1 MGSERKDQA
10 RSMTQ
15 VDPEEVARR
24 AAQRDPDA
32 FSQLYDEHLNAI
44 YRYVLYKVGDGAVA
58 EEITAEVFS
67 KAWERIDRFE
77 WRNLPFQHWLVRIA
91 RNAVVD
97 HYRGRRRATSPID
110 ELRDAAIDEPG
121 LDERVARD
129 QEAAALRAALA
140 HLPDEQRDVLIL
152 RFIEGYSHSETA
164 AVLGKSVVAVRQIQ
178 VRALRALHKLLEAQ
192 EAMRDVSRAAGGFRG
207 IPARRRKPIKEPAR

>member
-1 MGSERKDQA
+1 
-10 RSMTQ
+10 MTQ
-15 VDPEEVARR
+15 LDPEEVARR

-32 FSQLYDEHLNAI
+32 FGHLYHEHLNAI
-44 YRYVLYKVGDGAVA
+44 YRYVLYKVGDGSVA

-97 HYRGRRRATSPID
+97 YYRGRRRVTTPID
-110 ELRDAAIDEPG
+110 ELRDATTDEPS
-121 LDERVARD
+121 LDERFARD
-129 QEAAALRAALA
+129 QEADALRAALA
-140 HLPDEQRDVLIL
+140 RLPHEQRDVLIL
-152 RFIEGYSHSETA
+152 RFVEGYSHSETA

-178 VRALRALHKLLEAQ
+178 VRALRVLHKVLRAQ
-192 EAMRDVSRAAGGFRG
+192 EALTDVPRAAGGSRG
-207 IPARRRKPIKEPAR
+207 FPAPRRKPSEEPVR